1 MVRRAGRAAPY
12 FLKKVMADLIAK
24 GAFVLLVNL
33 EFATPADAQTWLAAF
48 TPLAQHCRDHE
59 PKTLMYEAAVDDQV
73 RDTRAPPQPVPRAP
87 HSPPHRCRESNCLL

>member
-1 MVRRAGRAAPY
+1 
-12 FLKKVMADLIAK
+12 MADLVAHK
-24 GAFVLLVNL
+24 SAFVLLVNL

-73 RDTRAPPQPVPRAP
+73 RP
-87 HSPPHRCRESNCLL
+87 